1 MYLNGTEQVGSQAE
15 AAMASMQSQGVL
27 PTPSNFSV
35 WYAYHSGQ
43 NSELTRTIDVLLS
56 NSCPIDDQTLDQL
69 RGKFFKPPISERAL
83 CDKTIRARDTLKT
96 VLDLVEKA
104 KNDADGIGVAID
116 GISAQFLANVHSL
129 ADLIDSLVEETS
141 RIVGRSER
149 LGFDLK
155 QSSDKI
161 DALERTLEDLRREAT
176 TDGLTGIANR
186 RYFDIALQ
194 TMSGDAMN
202 SGDDLSLLL
211 IDIDHFKMVND
222 TYGHLVGD
230 KALRAVTD
238 GLRSQLRSYDLA
250 GRFGGEEFVVLLP
263 QARETDALN
272 VAERLRAH
280 IAGLSIPVSDTDE
293 SGPCVKLTISVGVAA
308 LDDVTREL
316 TDMVAAADAALYYAK
331 ETGRNK
337 THMITAGARA

>member
-1 MYLNGTEQVGSQAE
+1 MGS
-15 AAMASMQSQGVL
+15 SS
-27 PTPSNFSV
+27 S
-35 WYAYHSGQ
+35 
-43 NSELTRTIDVLLS
+43 R
-56 NSCPIDDQTLDQL
+56 
-69 RGKFFKPPISERAL
+69 PISEKAL

-104 KNDADGIGVAID
+104 KTDADGIGTAID

-186 RYFDIALQ
+186 RYFDMALQ

-222 TYGHLVGD
+222 TWGHATGDAVIQLV
-230 KALRAVTD
+230 AAT
-238 GLRSQLRSYDLA
+238 LA
-250 GRFGGEEFVVLLP
+250 QNVKGQDCAARYGGEEFAVILP
-263 QARETDALN
+263 ATSIEAAMH
-272 VAERLRAH
+272 VAENIRTALARKLFAPRDVEETVC
-280 IAGLSIPVSDTDE
+280 AVTVSI
-293 SGPCVKLTISVGVAA
+293 GVACYDPGEPLA
-308 LDDVTREL
+308 QLIQR
-316 TDMVAAADAALYYAK
+316 ADAALYQAK
-331 ETGRNK
+331 KTGRDRVVS
-337 THMITAGARA
+337 A

>member
-1 MYLNGTEQVGSQAE
+1 MYLKGTEQVGSQAE

-69 RGKFFKPPISERAL
+69 RGKFFKPPISESAL

-104 KNDADGIGVAID
+104 KNDPDGIAAID
-116 GISAQFLANVHSL
+116 AISAQFLANVHSL

-141 RIVGRSER
+141 SIVGRSER

-186 RYFDIALQ
+186 RYFDMTLQ

-202 SGDDLSLLL
+202 SGEDLSLLL

-222 TYGHLVGD
+222 TWGHATGDAVIQLV
-230 KALRAVTD
+230 AAT
-238 GLRSQLRSYDLA
+238 LA
-250 GRFGGEEFVVLLP
+250 QNVKGQDCAARYGGEEFAVILP
-263 QARETDALN
+263 ATSIEAAVH
-272 VAERLRAH
+272 VAENIRTALAR
-280 IAGLSIPVSDTDE
+280 
-293 SGPCVKLTISVGVAA
+293 KLFAPRDVEETVCAVTVSVGAA
-308 LDDVTREL
+308 CYDPGESLAQLIQR
-316 TDMVAAADAALYYAK
+316 ADAALYQAK
-331 ETGRNK
+331 KTGRDRVV
-337 THMITAGARA
+337 AA